1 MNVDGEKIRTLIEV
15 YGKEKGYPQKSYL
28 SMFCEDNDVNYSQW
42 NAHIGGRQVAGTK
55 IIDKLM
61 HVFPDLNMN
70 WFLKDD
76 ENMFISEKNERFLT
90 EPKPKYDKD
99 VTSLDLMQ
107 KLDEIHLDVKKISS
121 KSC

>member
-15 YGKEKGYPQKSYL
+15 YGKEKGYPPKSYL
-28 SMFCEDNDVNYSQW
+28 SMFCEENDVNYSQW

-61 HVFPDLNMN
+61 HIFPDLNMN

-76 ENMFISEKNERFLT
+76 PNMFISDNQETILNE
-90 EPKPKYDKD
+90 PPAKYAKLVTTKD
-99 VTSLDLMQ
+99 LMNKLEELHLDL
-107 KLDEIHLDVKKISS
+107 KKELE
-121 KSC
+121 K

>member
-15 YGKEKGYPQKSYL
+15 YGKDRGYPPKSYL

-61 HVFPDLNMN
+61 HVFPNLNMN

-76 ENMFISEKNERFLT
+76 ENIFISEKKEMVLS
-90 EPKPKYDKD
+90 EPKPNYEKN
-99 VTSLDLMQ
+99 VTNLDLMH
-107 KLDEIHLDVKKISS
+107 KLEEIHLDIKKGM
-121 KSC
+121 KN